1 MENLFLNQSALKQ
14 ITNMPSQNNQM
25 NPLEANKNS
34 FFLKNVNNLD
44 NSLPNSINKQI
55 ALETQPQ
62 KAIIYKP

>member
-25 NPLEANKNS
+25 NPLEANKKS
-34 FFLKNVNNLD
+34 FFLKNLD

-62 KAIIYKP
+62 KAIIFRP